1 MNRTNR
7 ASILKGPSQG
17 RGSQDDGDDREAT
30 APACRPG
37 ILADGIQ
44 VHRRASQHRIADTP
58 GSSDGQAEYG
68 VYKEAFLFAA
78 TAPNV
83 ATFGVGMS
91 AFYFM
96 PRYPE
101 RGGQIALNILVYN
114 FVAGW
119 IPLIVLAFWPQ
130 ILKALFR
137 TNALGPLAILLG
149 FLVLVTLTSSLVQ

>member
-1 MNRTNR
+1 
-7 ASILKGPSQG
+7 
-17 RGSQDDGDDREAT
+17 
-30 APACRPG
+30 
-37 ILADGIQ
+37 
-44 VHRRASQHRIADTP
+44 
-58 GSSDGQAEYG
+58 
-68 VYKEAFLFAA
+68 
-78 TAPNV
+78 
-83 ATFGVGMS
+83 MS

-137 TNALGPLAILLG
+137 TDALGSLAILLG

>member
-1 MNRTNR
+1 MM
-7 ASILKGPSQG
+7 
-17 RGSQDDGDDREAT
+17 AT
-30 APACRPG
+30 TAKQPPG
-37 ILADGIQ
+37 IAVQAFWLT
-44 VHRRASQHRIADTP
+44 ASKFIAVLLNIGLPILLVRLLTRT
-58 GSSDGQAEYG
+58 EYG
-68 VYKEAFLFAA
+68 VYKEAFLFVGTA
-78 TAPNV
+78 TNV

-119 IPLIVLAFWPQ
+119 IPLVVLAFYPQ

-137 TNALGPLAILLG
+137 TDALRSEEHTSELQSRQY
-149 FLVLVTLTSSLVQ
+149 LVC